1 MMSASR
7 HSTRLI
13 IGVFLTGI
21 PLAFGFQAKW
31 KGSIKTENGVMV
43 VRNPRI
49 PMYAPDALELRQDLV
64 IGRPGGPA
72 ESLFSDIR
80 QVAVDGEENI
90 YVLDSKESH
99 IEIFSIDGRHLRTIG
114 RKGQGPGELDNPRT
128 ISIFGGEIMVTEA
141 SRRLSFFSQD
151 GTFLR
156 TLSTKEIWALMAECD
171 SKGNIL
177 VTTAS
182 MDPKDLKYKY
192 LKFDGQMNLLFEIA
206 SSPAPNALK
215 GFNPFMAVSY
225 MRVGWDDQIIYG
237 YPEDYTIQVI
247 SSQGKL
253 IRKITREYEPVAV
266 TEEEKK
272 EQTADAP
279 PSIKFDF
286 SKYHSAFRRF
296 AFDDAGR
303 IFVQS
308 WEKNAADGSF
318 LYDIFDA
325 KGRYLVKIPIKG
337 RPFVGLKGK
346 LYASDEDE
354 EGNPLVIRYRLV
366 WKIPA

>member
-1 MMSASR
+1 MKALL
-7 HSTRLI
+7 TPPACLI
-13 IGVFLTGI
+13 IGLILIVI
-21 PLAFGFQAKW
+21 PLTFGFQAKW
-31 KGSIKTENGVMV
+31 KGSIKTENEVTV

-64 IGRPGGPA
+64 IGKPGGPA
-72 ESLFSDIR
+72 ESVFSQVS
-80 QVAVDGEENI
+80 QVAVDREEHI
-90 YVLDSKESH
+90 YILDGKESH
-99 IEIFSIDGRHLRTIG
+99 IKIFGNDGRHLRTIG
-114 RKGQGPGELDNPRT
+114 RPGQGPGELDNPRT
-128 ISIFGGEIMVTEA
+128 ISIFGGGIMVTEA
-141 SRRLSFFSQD
+141 SRRLSYFSLE

-171 SKGNIL
+171 SKGNIFI
-177 VTTAS
+177 TTAS

-192 LKFDGQMNLLFEIA
+192 LKFDGQLDTLFEIA
-206 SSPAPNALK
+206 SSPAPNALQ

-225 MRVGWDDQIIYG
+225 MRVGRDDQIIYG
-237 YPEDYTIQVI
+237 YPEDYTIQVF
-247 SSQGKL
+247 SPQGKL
-253 IRKITREYEPVAV
+253 IRKITREYEPVAI

-272 EQTADAP
+272 ERTAEAP
-279 PSIKFDF
+279 PSIKFEF

-296 AFDDAGR
+296 AVDDAGR

-308 WEKNAADGSF
+308 WEKNKADGSF

-325 KGRYLVKIPIKG
+325 EGRYLVKIPIKG

-354 EGNPLVIRYRLV
+354 EGNPLVLRYQLV

>member
-1 MMSASR
+1 MKTILSHPVGRSVGII
-7 HSTRLI
+7 LI
-13 IGVFLTGI
+13 II

-31 KGSIKTENGVMV
+31 KGSVKTEDGVAV
-43 VRNPRI
+43 VRNPKN
-49 PMYAPDALELRQDLV
+49 PMYSPGALELRQDLV
-64 IGRPGGPA
+64 IGKPGGPA
-72 ESLFSDIR
+72 ESFFSDVR
-80 QVAVDGEENI
+80 QVTVDRKENI

-99 IEIFSIDGRHLRTIG
+99 IKIFGSDGRHLRTIG
-114 RKGQGPGELDNPRT
+114 RQGQGPGELDNPRT
-128 ISIFGGEIMVTEA
+128 ISIFGSEIMVAEA
-141 SRRLSFFSQD
+141 SRRLSFFSRD

-156 TLSTKEIWALMAECD
+156 TISTKEIWALMAEGD

-182 MDPKDLKYKY
+182 LDPKDLKYKY

-206 SSPAPNALK
+206 SSPAPNAFT
-215 GFNPFMAVSY
+215 GFNPFMAISY
-225 MRVGWDDQIIYG
+225 MRGGWDDQIIYG
-237 YPEDYTIQVI
+237 YPENYTIQVI
-247 SSQGKL
+247 SPEGKL

-272 EQTADAP
+272 EETTDAP

-296 AFDDAGR
+296 AVDDAGR

-308 WEKNAADGSF
+308 WEKNPADGSF

-325 KGRYLVKIPIKG
+325 EGKYLVKVPFKG
-337 RPFVGLKGK
+337 RPYVGFKDK
-346 LYASDEDE
+346 LYVSDEDE
-354 EGNPLVIRYRLV
+354 EGNPLVVRYRLV
-366 WKIPA
+366 WKIQA